1 MKTNKP
7 FSNELLTRRHVW
19 NVLGLPFDQVSL
31 DGGVQI
37 AESAILEKR
46 ALFLSTPNLNFAIAT
61 QSDTDFF
68 QSVVD
73 SDLSVADGM
82 PLIWVAKLLGI
93 PINERVAGSTLFDEL
108 SKRPREK
115 KIKVYF
121 FGGQEG
127 IAGQAHQQLNKTSVG
142 MVSCGFYGP
151 GFVSVDEMSTPEII
165 DGINQANPDFVVVAL
180 GAQKGQQWIQKN
192 REQLNAPVIS
202 HLGAVVNFV
211 AGSIERAPVMWQRL
225 GVEWLWRIK
234 QEPTLWKRYL
244 QDGLAFAGLMFM
256 KVLPLAVYDRYL
268 KRKACYWVS
277 NNIESSV
284 SDNVVV
290 LVGSLRNEHLSPIK
304 EFFSS
309 ILGQQVS
316 EEASRAVILDFLNV
330 TYIDA
335 AFIATLMLFQQLL
348 EKKGGKLVLLN
359 VSTRIN
365 RLLIL
370 NNVSQRFFI
379 EK

>member
-1 MKTNKP
+1 MNIDNHPLIRNT
-7 FSNELLTRRHVW
+7 FCI
-19 NVLGLPFDQVSL
+19 LGLPFDALDLNDSVEKISSTIDLSL
-31 DGGVQI
+31 PC
-37 AESAILEKR
+37 
-46 ALFLSTPNLNFAIAT
+46 FLSTPNLNFVIAT
-61 QSDTDFF
+61 QSDATFF
-68 QSVVD
+68 DSVIDSNLSVV
-73 SDLSVADGM
+73 DGM
-82 PLIWVAKLLGI
+82 PLIWVSKLLGL
-93 PINERVAGSTLFDEL
+93 PLTERVAGSTLFDEL
-108 SKRPREK
+108 SKRQREK
-115 KIKVYF
+115 RIKVYF

-127 IAGQAHQQLNKTSVG
+127 IAEQAHQQLNKTSVG

-151 GFVSVDEMSTPEII
+151 GFVSVDEMSTAEII
-165 DGINQANPDFVVVAL
+165 DEINHADPDFIVVAL

-225 GVEWLWRIK
+225 GIEWLWRIK

-268 KRKACYWVS
+268 KRKTCYRVP

-316 EEASRAVILDFLNV
+316 EEPSHAVILDFLNV
-330 TYIDA
+330 TYIDG
-335 AFIATLMLFQQLL
+335 AFIATLVLFQRLL
-348 EKKGGKLVLLN
+348 EKKGEKLVLLN

>member
-1 MKTNKP
+1 MNRKNT
-7 FSNELLTRRHVW
+7 FLARDAFCI
-19 NVLGLPFDQVSL
+19 LGLPFDAVDL
-31 DGGVQI
+31 DASI
-37 AESAILEKR
+37 SRISAAIDLSEPC
-46 ALFLSTPNLNFAIAT
+46 FLSTPNLNFAIAT

-108 SKRPREK
+108 SKRPREE
-115 KIKVYF
+115 KIKVFF

-127 IAGQAHQQLNKTSVG
+127 VAEQAHHKLNEQSAG

-165 DGINQANPDFVVVAL
+165 DGINQASPDFIVVAL
-180 GAQKGQQWIQKN
+180 GAQKGQQWIQQN
-192 REQLNAPVIS
+192 REQLKAPVIS

-284 SDNVVV
+284 SDNNVVV

-359 VSTRIN
+359 VSSRIK
-365 RLLIL
+365 RILIL
-370 NNVSQRFFI
+370 NNVSHQFTI
-379 EK
+379 ENDG